1 MCSKCNNNGCSC
13 SKEVNLK
20 GPRGFRGEAGPTGS
34 QGPAGPQGI
43 QGTSGP
49 SNPANIDII
58 AINDIT
64 VTSNIVGDLTT
75 YTVGRT
81 VIDTGWVDLEGFA
94 YYQGTMAN
102 QKPQVRRMANQ
113 IHFRGDLIIP
123 IADGA
128 GASVPLTTE
137 DTVRNTFRKNVEV
150 STGNAFISN
159 AEIFFNSTGAAGG
172 VVIPSSVLDVSTNL
186 DNTYTLNNQ
195 IATRQTVLDYVNPA
209 LTNPGTVL
217 LSSTFQV
224 SITNTKQLKITS
236 LESQEQNT
244 ADSQSMQ
251 GASPLNKL
259 SSRFQIRFPA
269 VNNNGVYDGG
279 SQVGDTNSGSVSI
292 NIGTTLAVGQY
303 YTLLNLAAGD
313 DFTNVGYN
321 FTQGITFRATG
332 TTPTTWVA
340 SELQVATIG
349 QKQSLMPQSFSGGSY
364 DGILYPFMLDA
375 GAGSVNASLA
385 NDLGGFKIRL
395 DGLIAYLAI
404 ATP

>member
-1 MCSKCNNNGCSC
+1 MSNKCNKNCKNQD
-13 SKEVNLK
+13 VNLK
-20 GPRGFRGEAGPTGS
+20 GPRGFRGDAGPVGP
-34 QGPAGPQGI
+34 QGPSGPQGI
-43 QGTSGP
+43 QGVSGP
-49 SNPANIDII
+49 SNPADIDIV
-58 AINDIT
+58 AIDDIT
-64 VTSNIVGDLTT
+64 VSSATVGDLTT
-75 YTVGRT
+75 YTIGRDI
-81 VIDTGWVDLEGFA
+81 IDTGWVDLEGFA
-94 YYQGTMAN
+94 YYQGTMASK
-102 QKPQVRRMANQ
+102 KPQVRRMGSQ
-113 IHFRGDLIIP
+113 LHFRGDLIIP

-150 STGNAFISN
+150 STGNAFINN

-195 IATRQTVLDYVNPA
+195 IATRQTVLDYVNPT
-209 LTNPGTVL
+209 LTSPGTAL

-269 VNNNGVYDGG
+269 VNNNGVYAGG
-279 SQVGDTNSGSVSI
+279 TQVGDTNQSVSI
-292 NIGTTLAVGQY
+292 AIGTTLAVGQY
-303 YTLLNLAAGD
+303 YTILNLAAGD
-313 DFTNVGYN
+313 DFTNVGFN
-321 FTQGITFRATG
+321 FTQGVTFRATG

-349 QKQSLMPQSFSGGSY
+349 QKQSLMPQSFSGVTY

-375 GAGSVNASLA
+375 GTGSVNASLA